1 MRGAVDEQAFEPLR
15 NALLSRARGDAAAC
29 VSTARNETAAEFDT
43 ARADADEALLDARRH
58 GETEGATAVAIDDAM
73 VRRQVHALL
82 LAARRSV
89 YEQLRLKTRNNVTLL
104 HGEAIYRDLR
114 DTMTN
119 AGRSL
124 IGPDAT
130 VRDIDDGCVIES
142 SGRRVEVTLRT
153 LADWALDGVLNDSPE
168 WTP

>member
-1 MRGAVDEQAFEPLR
+1 MRGAVDQQAFEPLR
-15 NALLSRARGDAAAC
+15 NALLSRARGQAAAC
-29 VSTARNETAAEFDT
+29 VSRARSETTAEVDA
-43 ARADADEALLDARRH
+43 ARADADQAVLDARRR
-58 GETEGATAVAIDDAM
+58 GEIEGANAVAIDDAL

-89 YEQLRLKTRNNVTLL
+89 YEQLQLKTRTNVTQL
-104 HGEAIYRDLR
+104 HGEPIYRDLR
-114 DTMTN
+114 DTMTS

-124 IGPDAT
+124 IGPNAS

-142 SGRRVEVTLRT
+142 SGRRVEVTLRS
-153 LADWALDGVLNDSPE
+153 LADWALDGVLADSPE

>member
-1 MRGAVDEQAFEPLR
+1 MRGAVDEQALEPLR
-15 NALLSRARGDAAAC
+15 NALLSRAREKAGDC
-29 VSTARNETAAEFDT
+29 VSTARNETSAEFDA
-43 ARADADEALLDARRH
+43 ARADADEALLDARRV
-58 GETEGATAVAIDDAM
+58 GETEGANAVAIDDAM
-73 VRRQVHALL
+73 IRRQVHALL

-89 YEQLRLKTRNNVTLL
+89 YEQLRLRTRNNVTLL

-114 DTMTN
+114 ETMTS
-119 AGRSL
+119 AGQSL

-142 SGRRVEVTLRT
+142 SGRRMEVTLRS
-153 LADWALDGVLNDSPE
+153 LADWALDGVLADSPE